1 MRFAFLPG
9 GLVWGVMS
17 ACCLFEPFGDAG
29 SCLFAGD
36 DTDLAFSFALDF
48 GDCFG
53 AALGEREFGLL
64 AFAFVAVGT
73 GAAAPLL
80 RAMAIKSKLLVQ
92 KKRQEAWKCLVSKP
106 NASELYLFEF

>member
-1 MRFAFLPG
+1 
-9 GLVWGVMS
+9 MS